1 MSLFLRFEQILILP
15 GHSGPAWCLDVAQD
29 GNYCISGGQDRSLR
43 IWEKTDDLVF
53 LEEEKERALE
63 AIVERAAETDQI
75 ETAAI
80 DSQAAVNNI
89 KSIESVKGGEMLME
103 AMDLF
108 DAEVA
113 ELESREQKVLQGI
126 KLAKRIP
133 NPLMLGLTPHKYMI
147 RALRMVKA
155 PDLEQ
160 ALLILPFHYVRR
172 LVHILLVLA
181 EHGLDL
187 ELCVRCA
194 VFLMRCHQPQ
204 ILTTQA
210 LLEEILSLQKV
221 IRVNINDYRTLI
233 GTNMAGLRYLTN
245 VVEEK
250 KLSFDAE
257 PEAVLPP
264 RKKSKD
270 KL

>member
-1 MSLFLRFEQILILP
+1 V
-15 GHSGPAWCLDVAQD
+15 WCLDVAQD

-43 IWEKTDDLVF
+43 IWEKGDDLVF

-63 AIVERAAETDQI
+63 AIVERTAENDQI
-75 ETAAI
+75 ETVAI
-80 DSQAAVNNI
+80 DTQAAVNNI

-103 AMDLF
+103 AMDLYE
-108 DAEVA
+108 AEIV
-113 ELESREQKVLQGI
+113 ELESREQKIRQGI
-126 KLAKRIP
+126 KLAKRNP
-133 NPLMLGLTPHKYMI
+133 NPLMMGLTPYKYMI
-147 RALRMVKA
+147 RSLRMIKA

-172 LVHILLVLA
+172 LVNILLVLA

-204 ILTTQA
+204 ILATQA

-221 IRVNINDYRTLI
+221 IRLNINDYRTLI
-233 GTNMAGLRYLTN
+233 GTNMAGLRYLSN
-245 VVEEK
+245 VVDEK
-250 KLSFDAE
+250 KISFDTA
-257 PEAVLPP
+257 PEASLPP
-264 RKKSKD
+264 LKKFKD

>member
-1 MSLFLRFEQILILP
+1 M
-15 GHSGPAWCLDVAQD
+15 
-29 GNYCISGGQDRSLR
+29 
-43 IWEKTDDLVF
+43 F

-63 AIVERAAETDQI
+63 AIVERAAENDQI

-80 DSQAAVNNI
+80 DTQAAVNNI
-89 KSIESVKGGEMLME
+89 KSIESVKGGEMLID
-103 AMDLF
+103 AMDLYE
-108 DAEVA
+108 AEIL
-113 ELESREQKVLQGI
+113 ELESREQKMRQGI
-126 KLAKRIP
+126 KVAKRNP

-147 RALRMVKA
+147 RSLRMIKA

-172 LVHILLVLA
+172 LVNILLVLA
-181 EHGLDL
+181 QHGLDL

-204 ILTTQA
+204 ILTTQS

-221 IRVNINDYRTLI
+221 IRLNINGYRTLI

-245 VVEEK
+245 VVEDK
-250 KLSFDAE
+250 KISFDAE
-257 PEAVLPP
+257 PEAAPLPP
-264 RKKSKD
+264 PKKSK
-270 KL
+270 K